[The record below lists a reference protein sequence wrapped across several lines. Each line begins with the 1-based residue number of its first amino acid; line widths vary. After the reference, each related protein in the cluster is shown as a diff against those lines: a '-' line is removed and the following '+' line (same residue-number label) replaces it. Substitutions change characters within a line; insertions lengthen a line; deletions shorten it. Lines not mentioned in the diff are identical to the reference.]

1 MCVGSFSIWDTFRSI
16 FSKKKIKK
24 NADFKQSGPVV
35 PTFVLLIPVC
45 LNLNVHEKLF
55 FSFFSFVGNLS
66 VDTREPDQC
75 FRVFYAQ
82 FTCTKCPDHKP
93 ERLTSDRCV

>member
-1 MCVGSFSIWDTFRSI
+1 MCVGSFSIWDTFCSI
-16 FSKKKIKK
+16 FCKKKKK

-55 FSFFSFVGNLS
+55 FFHFFHLLEIS
-66 VDTREPDQC
+66 
-75 FRVFYAQ
+75 A
-82 FTCTKCPDHKP
+82 
-93 ERLTSDRCV
+93 